1 MDSHVTANL
10 QIPSLANP
18 VLVPEPST
26 PNFTRLWQILT
37 PIVKLL
43 RLMDGNKPAMG
54 KIYDRMFMIGEKIND
69 STVSWKQKALEGVK
83 AAAAGKPTTEGF
95 NARWEYLHSPFHAA
109 GMALDPEFMARASD
123 FDDATQEGVMLII
136 ERLSLKDVIFESA
149 NPATAMLT
157 LTTESPK
164 VAERIAAT
172 MVELSQYQAS
182 EGIFTKAHVQLAAKT
197 MAPAAWWATFG
208 KAMPLLSAVARQ
220 VQVLAQ
226 PVRVVGRAQ
235 LVRLRQD
242 QDG

>member
-1 MDSHVTANL
+1 
-10 QIPSLANP
+10 
-18 VLVPEPST
+18 
-26 PNFTRLWQILT
+26 
-37 PIVKLL
+37 
-43 RLMDGNKPAMG
+43 MDGNKPAMG

-83 AAAAGKPTTEGF
+83 AAAAGKATTEGF
-95 NARWEYLHSPFHAA
+95 NARWEYLHSPMHAA
-109 GMALDPEFMARASD
+109 GMSLDPECMERASD
-123 FDDATQEGVMLII
+123 FDEATQEGVMLII

-182 EGIFTKAHVQLAAKT
+182 EGIFTKSHVRLAAKT
-197 MAPAAWWATFG
+197 MAPATWWATYG

-220 VQVLAQ
+220 VLAQ
-226 PVRVVGRAQ
+226 PVCASSAERN
-235 LVRLRQD
+235 
-242 QDG
+242 